1 MSDRNDV
8 NNTSSKSAM
17 AVSIKNVSKKF
28 GALDVLKNISVD
40 VPHSQVFGF
49 IGPSGA
55 GKSTLVRAVNAL
67 EGIDE
72 GKIWVEGVSV
82 HDPST
87 DLNHLRANIGFVS
100 QSFNLYPHLKVLEN
114 VALAPVK
121 VKKLPRADA
130 QDKAFAVLKSL
141 GLEDKT
147 DVFPTRLSGGQQQ
160 RVAIARAL
168 AMEPRLMI
176 FDEPTSALDPEL
188 IKEVLDAIRGLL
200 KTGITMLL
208 VTHEMNFAREI
219 CDTIVFMAEGEILE
233 MAPPAQFFERPAT
246 GRARDFLSAI
256 LNR

>member
-1 MSDRNDV
+1 MNPTM
-8 NNTSSKSAM
+8 NPTTSQPEAM
-17 AVSIKNVSKKF
+17 VSIRNVWKKFGSLEVLKNVS
-28 GALDVLKNISVD
+28 VD
-40 VPHSQVFGF
+40 IPKSQIFGF

-55 GKSTLVRAVNAL
+55 GKSTIVRTVNAL
-67 EGIDE
+67 EGIDGGE
-72 GKIWVEGVSV
+72 IWVDGVSV
-82 HDPST
+82 HERST
-87 DLNHLRANIGFVS
+87 DLNKLRANIGFVS
-100 QSFNLYPHLKVLEN
+100 QSFNLYPHLKVLDN
-114 VALAPVK
+114 VALAPIK
-121 VKKLPRADA
+121 VKKQPRAEA
-130 QDKAFAVLKSL
+130 LEHAASILKTL
-141 GLEDKT
+141 GLEDKM

-219 CDTIVFMAEGEILE
+219 CDSVVFMAEGEILE
-233 MAPPAQFFERPAT
+233 SGEPEQFFNHPQTR
-246 GRARDFLSAI
+246 RARDFLSAI

>member
-1 MSDRNDV
+1 M
-8 NNTSSKSAM
+8 
-17 AVSIKNVSKKF
+17 VSIKNVRKKF
-28 GALDVLKNISVD
+28 GSLEVLKNVSID
-40 VPHSQVFGF
+40 VPRSQVFGF

-55 GKSTLVRAVNAL
+55 GKSTIVRTVNAL
-67 EGIDE
+67 EGIDGGE
-72 GKIWVEGVSV
+72 IRVGGISV
-82 HDPST
+82 HAPST
-87 DLNHLRANIGFVS
+87 DLNKLRANIGFVS

-114 VALAPVK
+114 VALAPIK
-121 VKKLPRADA
+121 VKKQPRPEARERA
-130 QDKAFAVLKSL
+130 ASILKTL
-141 GLEDKT
+141 GLEDKM

-200 KTGITMLL
+200 ETGITMLL

-219 CDTIVFMAEGEILE
+219 CDSVVFMADGEILE
-233 MAPPAQFFERPAT
+233 SGEPERFFSRPQTRMAQ
-246 GRARDFLSAI
+246 DFLSAI

>member
-1 MSDRNDV
+1 MSLEEKQMMTDSEIV
-8 NNTSSKSAM
+8 
-17 AVSIKNVSKKF
+17 VSIKNVSKKF
-28 GALDVLKNISVD
+28 GSLQVLKDISVD
-40 VPHSQVFGF
+40 IPKSQVFGF

-55 GKSTLVRAVNAL
+55 GKSTLVRTVNAL
-67 EGIDE
+67 EGIDSGE
-72 GKIWVEGVSV
+72 IWVDGISV
-82 HDPST
+82 HSPST
-87 DLNHLRANIGFVS
+87 NLNRLRANIGFVS

-114 VALAPVK
+114 VSIAPVK
-121 VKKLPRADA
+121 VKGLPVQEAKERAESL
-130 QDKAFAVLKSL
+130 LKIL
-141 GLEDKT
+141 GLGDKV
-147 DVFPTRLSGGQQQ
+147 DALPTRLSGGQQQ

-219 CDTIVFMAEGEILE
+219 CDTIVFMEAGEILE
-233 MAPPAQFFERPAT
+233 AASPDEFFSAPKTVRAQ
-246 GRARDFLSAI
+246 DFLGAI

>member
-1 MSDRNDV
+1 MNPSE
-8 NNTSSKSAM
+8 TM
-17 AVSIKNVSKKF
+17 VSIKNVSKKF
-28 GALDVLKNISVD
+28 GPLEVLKNVSID
-40 VPHSQVFGF
+40 VSKSQVCGF

-55 GKSTLVRAVNAL
+55 GKSTIVRTVNAL
-67 EGIDE
+67 EGIDSGE
-72 GKIWVEGVSV
+72 ILVDGVSV
-82 HDPST
+82 HSPST
-87 DLNHLRANIGFVS
+87 DLNRLRANIGFVS

-114 VALAPVK
+114 VALAPIK
-121 VKKLPRADA
+121 VKKRPPAEAVEFSASIL
-130 QDKAFAVLKSL
+130 KAL
-141 GLEDKT
+141 GLEDKV

-200 KTGITMLL
+200 ETGITMLL

-219 CDTIVFMAEGEILE
+219 CDSIVFMADGEILE
-233 MAPPAQFFERPAT
+233 VGEPDQFFGHPKTR
-246 GRARDFLSAI
+246 RAQDFLSAI

>member
-1 MSDRNDV
+1 MGNQ
-8 NNTSSKSAM
+8 AEIM
-17 AVSIKNVSKKF
+17 VSIKNVSKKF
-28 GALDVLKNISVD
+28 GALDVLKNVSIN
-40 VPHSQVFGF
+40 VPRSQVFGF

-55 GKSTLVRAVNAL
+55 GKSTLVRTVNAL
-67 EGIDE
+67 EGIGAGE
-72 GKIWVEGVSV
+72 IWVDGVSV
-82 HDPST
+82 HAPYT
-87 DLNHLRANIGFVS
+87 NLNRLRANIGFVS

-114 VALAPVK
+114 VALAPIK
-121 VKKLPRADA
+121 VKKTPRPQAEA
-130 QDKAFAVLKSL
+130 LALALLKSL

-147 DVFPTRLSGGQQQ
+147 DVYPTRLSGGQQQ

-188 IKEVLDAIRGLL
+188 IKEVLDAIRDLL

-219 CDTIVFMAEGEILE
+219 CDVIVFMADGEVLE
-233 MAPPAQFFERPAT
+233 TGSPEQFFQRPQT
-246 GRARDFLSAI
+246 TRARDFLSAI